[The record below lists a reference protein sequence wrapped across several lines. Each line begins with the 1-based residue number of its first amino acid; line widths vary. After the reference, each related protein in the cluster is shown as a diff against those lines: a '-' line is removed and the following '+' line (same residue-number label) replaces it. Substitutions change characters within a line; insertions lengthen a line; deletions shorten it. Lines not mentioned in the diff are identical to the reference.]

1 MNPSNR
7 VITGILRRALK
18 RGRTV
23 DIDGLGSFR
32 QAKDGGYEFLP
43 QLKPRVFVAY
53 VIEDLR
59 PVRRLCDALRS
70 AGFSPWLDR
79 EELLPGQNWPRS
91 IERAIEIADVFVACF
106 SPRSIGKRGTFQS
119 ELRYA
124 LHCARQVPLDS
135 SFLIP
140 VRLESCVVPR
150 RIANHVEYVD
160 LFPDWE
166 RGVKRVLRA
175 IRTSVRRSVI
185 LPRIEVDR

>member
-1 MNPSNR
+1 
-7 VITGILRRALK
+7 
-18 RGRTV
+18 
-23 DIDGLGSFR
+23 
-32 QAKDGGYEFLP
+32 
-43 QLKPRVFVAY
+43 
-53 VIEDLR
+53 
-59 PVRRLCDALRS
+59 
-70 AGFSPWLDR
+70 
-79 EELLPGQNWPRS
+79 
-91 IERAIEIADVFVACF
+91 
-106 SPRSIGKRGTFQS
+106 QS

>member
-23 DIDGLGSFR
+23 EIDGLGSFR
-32 QAKDGGYEFLP
+32 QTADGGYEFLP
-43 QLKPRVFVAY
+43 QMKPRVFIAY
-53 VIEDLR
+53 VIEDLT
-59 PVRRLCDALRS
+59 PVRSLCEAVRS
-70 AGFSPWLDR
+70 AGYSPWLDR

-106 SPRSIGKRGTFQS
+106 SSRSVGKRGTFQT

-124 LHCARQVPLDS
+124 LHCARRLPLDS

-140 VRLESCVVPR
+140 VRLEPCLVPR

-166 RGVKRVLRA
+166 RGLKRVVRA
-175 IRTSVRRSVI
+175 IRGSSLR
-185 LPRIEVDR
+185 PRPVASF